1 MYMKHIDITFD
12 FETVS
17 TAPDAAPMQL
27 AAVVWNRDTE
37 LNTPFTDDAF
47 SVGIDLRTCVV
58 EGFSFDQDTVD
69 WWSRQSETAKQNVM
83 EDECYGIDTAFMQFC
98 EWVEQMKQKYEAGT
112 VCLWC
117 QGQDFDFPILKTIA
131 RKFGLKMP
139 VHQHYFRDCRTYV
152 LEAAMLL
159 AQRRSA
165 GDNASGMHGEETD
178 GYTEGRGRTA
188 ENGGLALTADEIMA
202 KPMRAYDL
210 IPKLSAKTM
219 DGREQHD
226 ALYDCL
232 RSTWAVWQCMKLLKQ

>member
-1 MYMKHIDITFD
+1 MKYLDITFD

-27 AAVVWNRDTE
+27 AAVAWHRDTDLE
-37 LNTPFTDDAF
+37 NPFTDDAF
-47 SVGIDLRTCVV
+47 NVGIDLRTCVV
-58 EGFSFDQDTVD
+58 EGFSFDQSTVD
-69 WWSRQSETAKQNVM
+69 FWSRQSDTAKQSVT
-83 EDECYGIDTAFMQFC
+83 EDECYGVDTAFMQFC
-98 EWVEQMKQKYEAGT
+98 DWIEQMKQKHEADT

-152 LEAAMLL
+152 IEAAMML
-159 AQRRSA
+159 AQR
-165 GDNASGMHGEETD
+165 GTD
-178 GYTEGRGRTA
+178 GD
-188 ENGGLALTADEIMA
+188 GGLTLTEDEIMA

-210 IPKLSAKTM
+210 IPKLSAKM
-219 DGREQHD
+219 IEGRSQHD

-232 RSTWAVWQCMKLLKQ
+232 RSTWAVWQCMKLLRQ

>member
-98 EWVEQMKQKYEAGT
+98 EWIEQMKQKYGADT

-152 LEAAMLL
+152 LEAVMMMV
-159 AQRRSA
+159 QRKTA
-165 GDNASGMHGEETD
+165 GGSCPT
-178 GYTEGRGRTA
+178 
-188 ENGGLALTADEIMA
+188 LTADEIMA

>member
-1 MYMKHIDITFD
+1 MSKHIDITFD

-27 AAVVWNRDTE
+27 GAIVWNRDTDLE
-37 LNTPFTDDAF
+37 SPFTDDAF
-47 SVGIDLRTCVV
+47 IVGIDLRTCAV
-58 EGFSFDQDTVD
+58 EGFSFDQETID
-69 WWSRQSETAKQNVM
+69 WWSHQNEQAKQSVT
-83 EDECYGIDTAFMQFC
+83 EGECYGVDTAFQQFC
-98 EWVEQMKQKYEAGT
+98 EWIDQMKKKYGADT

-152 LEAAMLL
+152 LETALIL
-159 AQRRSA
+159 ADTHS
-165 GDNASGMHGEETD
+165 SPD
-178 GYTEGRGRTA
+178 GFTFSVSDILE
-188 ENGGLALTADEIMA
+188 

-210 IPKLSAKTM
+210 IPKLSAKVMENRT
-219 DGREQHD
+219 QHD

-232 RSTWAVWQCMKLLKQ
+232 RSTWSVWNCMKLLKQ